1 MAETT
6 EIPEGFAPHSRK
18 SPLTAPWEPIFARET
33 PDRLI
38 LGLRARTEHCN
49 GRGMVHGGLMAALA
63 NNAMG
68 LSIGHAARA
77 KGYSLSGLLTASL
90 QVNYLGRADVG
101 QWLSFET
108 EFVKLGKSLA
118 FADLVVRADGKPV
131 AKASANFSVANES
144 A

>member
-1 MAETT
+1 
-6 EIPEGFAPHSRK
+6 
-18 SPLTAPWEPIFARET
+18 
-33 PDRLI
+33 
-38 LGLRARTEHCN
+38 
-49 GRGMVHGGLMAALA
+49 
-63 NNAMG
+63 MG